1 MKRARDYV
9 PVPGRDGR
17 VVLVSTSI
25 RISYKSIKKE
35 QVSLDRRRFEE
46 FWPQYA
52 ASSGS
57 PDNITSRSPAGPSL
71 TETVQTYLL
80 VLRMTTVLKARA
92 KIPVHEA
99 AGDTPSLQPV
109 SELTSR
115 SSGAACVECGVETI
129 PLCKH
134 AAADSGPESSPVK
147 TSHELKV
154 GTGVQLAF
162 LALRNCDISLGQ
174 RQGHSRPTSREAILV
189 HFRCTRRSP
198 SMILYPLPRSV
209 QKVAARSTANRL
221 KCALQNNP
229 RLSWSR
235 RGYIC
240 HCSVSNG
247 LNASAT
253 LRMSV
258 RLSAWPIYLVPLD
271 SSSFAHDREFGI
283 AWIRAPYILVI
294 PKEDY
299 LVLWPLY
306 WAEPNCKVKV
316 PVLNMASCPLY
327 VPQSW
332 YESRTSI
339 TARWSQFASV
349 YINGLKTETHH

>member
-147 TSHELKV
+147 TSHELKMYAEITKHDTLPIAAIRSEDRGSQHCKQAQV
-154 GTGVQLAF
+154 CFAEQST
-162 LALRNCDISLGQ
+162 SLVVSSRLHMSLQ
-174 RQGHSRPTSREAILV
+174 RFQWAERQR
-189 HFRCTRRSP
+189 
-198 SMILYPLPRSV
+198 
-209 QKVAARSTANRL
+209 
-221 KCALQNNP
+221 
-229 RLSWSR
+229 
-235 RGYIC
+235 
-240 HCSVSNG
+240 
-247 LNASAT
+247 NASH
-253 LRMSV
+253 V
-258 RLSAWPIYLVPLD
+258 
-271 SSSFAHDREFGI
+271 
-283 AWIRAPYILVI
+283 
-294 PKEDY
+294 
-299 LVLWPLY
+299 
-306 WAEPNCKVKV
+306 
-316 PVLNMASCPLY
+316 
-327 VPQSW
+327 
-332 YESRTSI
+332 
-339 TARWSQFASV
+339 FASFSLANIPGTFGFV
-349 YINGLKTETHH
+349 ELCS

>member
-71 TETVQTYLL
+71 TEPVQTYLL

-174 RQGHSRPTSREAILV
+174 RQGHFSANEQRGLFWSILDV
-189 HFRCTRRSP
+189 RGDHQARYFTHCRDPFRRS
-198 SMILYPLPRSV
+198 
-209 QKVAARSTANRL
+209 RL
-221 KCALQNNP
+221 AALQTGSSVLC
-229 RLSWSR
+229 RTIHVSR
-235 RGYIC
+235 
-240 HCSVSNG
+240 G
-247 LNASAT
+247 LVEVT
-253 LRMSV
+253 
-258 RLSAWPIYLVPLD
+258 
-271 SSSFAHDREFGI
+271 
-283 AWIRAPYILVI
+283 
-294 PKEDY
+294 
-299 LVLWPLY
+299 
-306 WAEPNCKVKV
+306 
-316 PVLNMASCPLY
+316 Y
-327 VPQSW
+327 V
-332 YESRTSI
+332 
-339 TARWSQFASV
+339 TAAFPM
-349 YINGLKTETHH
+349 G

>member
-46 FWPQYA
+46 FWPQSA

-147 TSHELKV
+147 TSHV
-154 GTGVQLAF
+154 
-162 LALRNCDISLGQ
+162 
-174 RQGHSRPTSREAILV
+174 LV
-189 HFRCTRRSP
+189 DFRCTRRSP
-198 SMILYPLPRSV
+198 STILYPLPRSV
-209 QKVAARSTANRL
+209 QKIATRSTADRL
-221 KCALQNNP
+221 KCA
-229 RLSWSR
+229 
-235 RGYIC
+235 
-240 HCSVSNG
+240 
-247 LNASAT
+247 
-253 LRMSV
+253 
-258 RLSAWPIYLVPLD
+258 
-271 SSSFAHDREFGI
+271 
-283 AWIRAPYILVI
+283 
-294 PKEDY
+294 
-299 LVLWPLY
+299 
-306 WAEPNCKVKV
+306 
-316 PVLNMASCPLY
+316 
-327 VPQSW
+327 
-332 YESRTSI
+332 
-339 TARWSQFASV
+339 
-349 YINGLKTETHH
+349 